1 MQTLLAAQHP
11 FATSV
16 SHELEQL
23 KPAIPATAGYEA
35 GQAGQVFTCGGT
47 EIAFDSTGSISHLSR
62 HGTQFADPS
71 HSLMQLKYRSYS
83 AADVAAF
90 LANYCHSNATWI
102 QHDYGKPGLPE
113 DVEGKIWRPA
123 LKSLSVKPAVVESI
137 DSGCSFVLETAFDP
151 VASSEYG
158 AAAGWT
164 TVDVDSASG
173 DVSVAINMFNKS
185 ATRIPEAM
193 FVQMLPTPAVGRGS
207 WSVNK
212 LGAHINATEV
222 VNGGAKH
229 LHGITRQ
236 PALSVTSAGGQR
248 MSVSA
253 LDAAV
258 LNFGEL
264 TAYPSPVL
272 TEPDTDRFGA
282 SFLLWDNLWGALCI
296 SRLTMPMH

>member
-1 MQTLLAAQHP
+1 M
-11 FATSV
+11 FAV
-16 SHELEQL
+16 
-23 KPAIPATAGYEA
+23 
-35 GQAGQVFTCGGT
+35 
-47 EIAFDSTGSISHLSR
+47 R
-62 HGTQFADPS
+62 
-71 HSLMQLKYRSYS
+71 
-83 AADVAAF
+83 
-90 LANYCHSNATWI
+90 LANPNSITISDCHSNATWI

-113 DVEGKIWRPA
+113 DVVGKIWKPS
-123 LKSLSVKPAVVESI
+123 LKNLYAKPVGV
-137 DSGCSFVLETAFDP
+137 GRCSFVLETAFDP

-193 FVQMLPTPAVGRGS
+193 FVQMLPAPAVGRGS

-282 SFLLWDNLWGALCI
+282 SFLLWDNLWGALRI
-296 SRLTMPMH
+296 SCLTMPMH